1 MANVSIR
8 DLRNHG
14 GAVVER
20 ARQGEHVVI
29 TSSGK
34 PVAELRPL
42 PQAALP
48 LHVVLARRKTL
59 PLLDA
64 ARLRDDIDAVINQ
77 RVF

>member
-14 GAVVER
+14 GDVVER
-20 ARQGEHVVI
+20 VRQGEHVII

-48 LHVVLARRKTL
+48 LHIVIARRKTL
-59 PLLDA
+59 PVLDVT
-64 ARLRDDIDAVINQ
+64 RLRNDIDSVIDQ